1 MKTETISE
9 STRSG
14 WKLTFDWANSVK
26 AVTKASSSSVS
37 AVFMDTLM
45 MWIGFSL
52 LFCRGWRQNQ
62 QLQGNGWQKPFHVYN
77 SAHPEVVL
85 LIQTGGLWIRS
96 RLTERFREAGENFIK
111 IPAKDKKENISR
123 QQLCSYIF
131 IRIKTRGK
139 VIYHQVQSDLL
150 KSSTHWKATMAPIR
164 WQGGDNDPSRKSSL
178 LCRRILNCP
187 DPLTGT
193 GTLETRQTHR
203 LWQQRQKDRMTTE
216 KTLNSPNI
224 IKPSLDQV
232 WPPYHPIIITYS
244 PHFK

>member
-1 MKTETISE
+1 MKTEAISE

-14 WKLTFDWANSVK
+14 WKPTFDWANSVK

-52 LFCRGWRQNQ
+52 LFWRGWEQNQ
-62 QLQGNGWQKPFHVYN
+62 QLRGNGRQKPFHSQQRSPWSCPPHTDWRTLNTEPSPRAVPRSWRELHQN
-77 SAHPEVVL
+77 SCKRQKGKHQQAATL
-85 LIQTGGLWIRS
+85 
-96 RLTERFREAGENFIK
+96 FIYLYQNK
-111 IPAKDKKENISR
+111 NQRK
-123 QQLCSYIF
+123 F
-131 IRIKTRGK
+131 
-139 VIYHQVQSDLL
+139 IYHQVQSDLL

-178 LCRRILNCP
+178 LCRLILNCP

-216 KTLNSPNI
+216 KTLNRTEHWSP
-224 IKPSLDQV
+224 DQV
-232 WPPYHPIIITYS
+232 WPP
-244 PHFK
+244 